1 MSPAKWIVIGALL
14 IALGCALARR
24 GEAQENR
31 VPDAQVEPPEW
42 RITLTPY
49 LWAAGLDGRIGVN
62 GQPTDVSIG
71 VGDVLDQ
78 FDLAV
83 MALLEA
89 RRGPWV
95 VRADVFYVNLG
106 EDSSGISLNQEQFI
120 LQPEAGRTVVAQ
132 SWGTVDIL
140 AGVRYWH
147 LSVDLTASPN
157 TLSESKDWVD
167 GTVGAA
173 WRFQP
178 AQRWHLFAKGDVGAG
193 GSEFTWQGQGG
204 AGYDLGH
211 CCTLAAL
218 YRYLDVDYENDDGF
232 IYDVHLNGPALG
244 LTLRF

>member
-1 MSPAKWIVIGALL
+1 MRNYLIAIGALI
-14 IALGCALARR
+14 IAPGFGLARR
-24 GEAQENR
+24 AEAQVNR
-31 VPDAQVEPPEW
+31 VPDAQVEPQKW
-42 RITLTPY
+42 QITLTPY
-49 LWAAGLDGRIGVN
+49 LWAAGLDGRIGIN

-89 RRGPWV
+89 RRAPWV
-95 VRADVFYVNLG
+95 VRADVFYANLG
-106 EDSSGISLNQEQFI
+106 EDSSGISLNQEEFI
-120 LQPEAGRTVVAQ
+120 LQPEVGRTVVAQ

-147 LSVDLTASPN
+147 LSLDLEAPPVTNSA
-157 TLSESKDWVD
+157 SKDWVD

-178 AQRWHLFAKGDVGAG
+178 AERWHLFAKGDLGAG
-193 GSEFTWQGQGG
+193 GADFTWQGQGG

-211 CCTLAAL
+211 CCTLAAV
-218 YRYLDVDYENDDGF
+218 YRYLDVDYEKDDGF